1 MLSDDGASF
10 RLQPERLTYVK
21 PIISKPGGDTGLYDL
36 NLTINFEAPATAV
49 SAVTPFGLSVLSF
62 EQIRP
67 GAEYDQA
74 VLAGKSSG
82 WTPSMPITAFQDEI
96 KRVEKLYSDK
106 KAAEDKLAEL
116 KKKSGTDPNENNDL
130 DARIKSL
137 GDQISA
143 WNKRGHALGPTNIV
157 VTMTEQPHLPQN
169 LFLLTTAEVFAY
181 SKSDISKAIS
191 DNLNQVITSARP
203 QGQGTKLAQQG
214 ALVIAALNA
223 SQVVDQKKA
232 ALDQLPPDATDL
244 ARKTAARELEIAKIQ
259 ANIAYVAAGRSPPYP
274 DVFGG

>member
-1 MLSDDGASF
+1 
-10 RLQPERLTYVK
+10 
-21 PIISKPGGDTGLYDL
+21 
-36 NLTINFEAPATAV
+36 
-49 SAVTPFGLSVLSF
+49 
-62 EQIRP
+62 
-67 GAEYDQA
+67 
-74 VLAGKSSG
+74 
-82 WTPSMPITAFQDEI
+82 
-96 KRVEKLYSDK
+96 
-106 KAAEDKLAEL
+106 
-116 KKKSGTDPNENNDL
+116 
-130 DARIKSL
+130 
-137 GDQISA
+137 
-143 WNKRGHALGPTNIV
+143 
-157 VTMTEQPHLPQN
+157 MTEQPHLPQN
-169 LFLLTTAEVFAY
+169 LFLLTTAEVFAN